1 MAFSRFSFPAIGPLL
16 LLSALLVGAC
26 RPQCDNPADVGY
38 FIETE
43 FPTGIN
49 EFLTHYLQVNDQA
62 GVTDSLGSTLALG
75 SVRLIVADNQTFRYL
90 QWIELWLTAPGKPD
104 FQIAYRD
111 DVPENTG
118 GVLDLIPTPFDN
130 RLGEYLFLENY
141 GLKFRYRIRYNPQGY
156 VPVNAEVVFRW
167 CE

>member
-1 MAFSRFSFPAIGPLL
+1 MSLFRSFFPLLTLGLL
-16 LLSALLVGAC
+16 LLGTAAC
-26 RPQCDNPADVGY
+26 RPDCDNPEDVGY
-38 FIETE
+38 FVQTE

-49 EFLTHYLQVNDQA
+49 EFLTHYLETPQQN
-62 GVTDSLGSTLALG
+62 GLLDSLGGTLTTG
-75 SVRLIVADNQTFRYL
+75 SVRLIVTDNQTLRYL

-130 RLGEYLFLENY
+130 RLGDYLFQNRF
-141 GLKFRYRIRYNPQGY
+141 GMKFRYRIRYNPQGY
-156 VPVNAEVVFRW
+156 VPINAEVVFRW